1 MSQISKLNK
10 AFDRVIQEAP
20 CGKDLEVGKMKDAL
34 GLDIEDNV
42 RDYGDPTA
50 AAEALVDEFG
60 KLEAAGMINGAAN
73 CSGDPFIVD
82 MMNALED
89 IEA

>member
-1 MSQISKLNK
+1 MGRISELNK
-10 AFDRVIQEAP
+10 AFDRVLQEDP
-20 CGKDLEVGKMKDAL
+20 CGKNLEVGKMKDAL
-34 GLDIEDNV
+34 DLDIEDNV
-42 RDYGDPTA
+42 REYGDPEA

-60 KLEAAGMINGAAN
+60 KLEATGMINGAAN
-73 CSGDPFIVD
+73 CSQDPFIID